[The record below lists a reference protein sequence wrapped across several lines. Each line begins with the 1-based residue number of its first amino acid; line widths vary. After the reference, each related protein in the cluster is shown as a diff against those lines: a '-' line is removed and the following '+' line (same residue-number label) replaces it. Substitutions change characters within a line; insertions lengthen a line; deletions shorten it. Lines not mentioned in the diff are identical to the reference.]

1 MDRSYSHG
9 QRPRP
14 DTVFSNE
21 SVDSIYLQ
29 YGIDTGAQ
37 NDDPRRRD
45 TLYNLPNHS
54 EGSTTTL
61 VTPPSHP
68 SNANPTG
75 ASHIL
80 ARNNGGGRGHRRQDS
95 ISSTNSVSTTETLPS
110 YTSHENL
117 IPPRP
122 AGDEGSDDSHQANV
136 DRNLSIY
143 SLYRRDTRSRINSYV
158 PRVPLQPNIGQGIGV
173 AQSRQGHH
181 RRQTSDFSL
190 VSNGSEL
197 TLVHSN
203 ASHLD
208 LDLEKGKGPHGKSKL
223 GQLDDSSSFDL
234 HPDKELPVP
243 PVTPTPRRVLR
254 RTGLCCGLCCFA
266 TLILLCLCAVSFMM
280 LAVNANL
287 DGWGHRDVAHMPFGF
302 KSPRPHKAPGDGGG
316 DAGGKSTKSVLFKV
330 VPTVTATRS

>member
-1 MDRSYSHG
+1 MEEGGTGGKTRS
-9 QRPRP
+9 
-14 DTVFSNE
+14 
-21 SVDSIYLQ
+21 
-29 YGIDTGAQ
+29 
-37 NDDPRRRD
+37 
-45 TLYNLPNHS
+45 
-54 EGSTTTL
+54 
-61 VTPPSHP
+61 
-68 SNANPTG
+68 
-75 ASHIL
+75 
-80 ARNNGGGRGHRRQDS
+80 HRQ
-95 ISSTNSVSTTETLPS
+95 I
-110 YTSHENL
+110 
-117 IPPRP
+117 RP

-158 PRVPLQPNIGQGIGV
+158 PRVPLQPNIGQGVGV

-287 DGWGHRDVAHMPFGF
+287 DGWGHRDVVHMPFGF

-330 VPTVTATRS
+330 VPTVTATSSEIALNQVGWRILDGPLTSGAALLSTLREDPGAHQEGLVGHA